1 MKIPNG
7 GLRRNSRSW
16 IQPTMDDPDIWE
28 NVLQVEWNNEWD
40 FILLFHSKSQAENG
54 MVKLTDVKCR
64 K

>member
-1 MKIPNG
+1 
-7 GLRRNSRSW
+7 
-16 IQPTMDDPDIWE
+16 MDDPDIWE